1 MVLASDEG
9 LHVGGSVQD
18 CQQTG
23 KGNIGE
29 KQFVGVQGVK
39 SEQALII
46 IKVSENII
54 TYLAHM
60 DQTLG
65 DSAHEQGVGGVGA

>member
-39 SEQALII
+39 SEQAL
-46 IKVSENII
+46 
-54 TYLAHM
+54 AHM